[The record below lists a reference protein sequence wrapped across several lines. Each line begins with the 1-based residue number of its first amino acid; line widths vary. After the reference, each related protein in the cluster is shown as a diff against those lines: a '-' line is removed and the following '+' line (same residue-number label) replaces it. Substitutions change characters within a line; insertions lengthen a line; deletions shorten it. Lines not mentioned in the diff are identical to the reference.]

1 MTRRL
6 RIGVAGASG
15 RMGQAVCGLI
25 DSRPEVAL
33 AVRHDLGGR
42 LDDLLAGSDVVIDF
56 TTSAASLALTQAAV
70 ERGRPALV
78 IGTTGFDAD
87 ADARIA
93 TAANTLA
100 IVKSGNFSLGLNLM
114 AALVR
119 QAAARLAAD
128 EWDIEILEAHHRHK
142 RDAPSGSALMLG
154 DAAAGGRGTSA
165 SSSSNKGETSEAR
178 TLGSIGYASLRAGGL
193 VGEHSV
199 IFASDDEI
207 LTFTHSARDRR
218 LFARGAVAAALWV
231 RGRPPGLYAMSDVLG
246 L

>member
-1 MTRRL
+1 
-6 RIGVAGASG
+6 
-15 RMGQAVCGLI
+15 
-25 DSRPEVAL
+25 
-33 AVRHDLGGR
+33 
-42 LDDLLAGSDVVIDF
+42 
-56 TTSAASLALTQAAV
+56 
-70 ERGRPALV
+70 
-78 IGTTGFDAD
+78 
-87 ADARIA
+87 
-93 TAANTLA
+93 
-100 IVKSGNFSLGLNLM
+100 
-114 AALVR
+114 
-119 QAAARLAAD
+119 
-128 EWDIEILEAHHRHK
+128 
-142 RDAPSGSALMLG
+142 MLG

-199 IFASDDEI
+199 IFASDDDI

>member
-1 MTRRL
+1 
-6 RIGVAGASG
+6 
-15 RMGQAVCGLI
+15 MGQAVCGLI

-42 LDDLLAGSDVVIDF
+42 LDYLLAGSDVVIDF

>member
-1 MTRRL
+1 
-6 RIGVAGASG
+6 
-15 RMGQAVCGLI
+15 MGQAVCGLI

-56 TTSAASLALTQAAV
+56 TTSAASLALTQAAI

>member
-1 MTRRL
+1 
-6 RIGVAGASG
+6 
-15 RMGQAVCGLI
+15 MGQAVCGLI